1 MNSVESILIGYGIG
15 SLPLGYL
22 VASRLKGIDLRRV
35 GSGNVGAANVYR
47 TAGLALALIVVL
59 VDVAKGASSVL
70 FAARLTTGGAE
81 PVAAG
86 VAAIIG
92 HVYPVWLRFHGG
104 KGVATA
110 CGVFWM
116 LAPLATA
123 VSATLFVIT
132 VWLTRYVSLGSV
144 IATAAL
150 PPLAWLT
157 DDSVPVIAGSVV
169 AAAIVI
175 QRHRVNLARLQN
187 GTERRLQTPGPRPQT
202 AAIGPQGPGTTKQ

>member
-1 MNSVESILIGYGIG
+1 MDSVLPILIGYGVG

-22 VASRLKGIDLRRV
+22 VANRAKGVDLRRV

-47 TAGLALALIVVL
+47 TAGLAAALIVVL
-59 VDVAKGASSVL
+59 VDVTKGASSVF
-70 FAARLTTGGAE
+70 FAARLTTGATD

-123 VSATLFVIT
+123 VSATVFLIV
-132 VWLTRYVSLGSV
+132 VWLTRYVSLGSIV
-144 IATAAL
+144 ATLAL
-150 PPLAWLT
+150 PPLAWFT
-157 DDSVPVIAGSVV
+157 DKSIPVVIGAAV
-169 AAAIVI
+169 AAALIV
-175 QRHRVNLARLQN
+175 QRHHANLARLQR
-187 GTERRLQTPGPRPQT
+187 GSERRLG
-202 AAIGPQGPGTTKQ
+202 G

>member
-1 MNSVESILIGYGIG
+1 MDSVLPILIGYGVG

-22 VASRLKGIDLRRV
+22 VANRAKGIDLRRV

-47 TAGLALALIVVL
+47 TAGLAAAVIVVL

-70 FAARLTTGGAE
+70 FAARLTTGAAD

-92 HVYPVWLRFHGG
+92 HVYPIWLRFHGG

-123 VSATLFVIT
+123 VSATTFVIV
-132 VWLTRYVSLGSV
+132 VWLTRYVSLGSIV
-144 IATAAL
+144 ATLAL
-150 PPLAWLT
+150 PPLAWVT
-157 DDSVPVIAGSVV
+157 GKSIPVVVGAAVASVV
-169 AAAIVI
+169 IV
-175 QRHRVNLARLQN
+175 QRHHANLARLQQ
-187 GTERRLQTPGPRPQT
+187 GIERRLGH
-202 AAIGPQGPGTTKQ
+202 

>member
-1 MNSVESILIGYGIG
+1 MDSVLPILIGYGLG

-22 VASRLKGIDLRRV
+22 VANRAKGVDLRRV

-47 TAGLALALIVVL
+47 TAGLAVALIVVL
-59 VDVAKGASSVL
+59 VDVAKGASSVF
-70 FAARLTTGGAE
+70 FAARLTTGAAD
-81 PVAAG
+81 PIAAG

-123 VSATLFVIT
+123 ASATVFVIV
-132 VWLTRYVSLGSV
+132 VWLTRYVSLGSIV
-144 IATAAL
+144 ATLAL
-150 PPLAWLT
+150 PPLAWFT
-157 DDSVPVIAGSVV
+157 DKSIPVVIGAAV
-169 AAAIVI
+169 AAALIV
-175 QRHRVNLARLQN
+175 QRHHANLARLQQ
-187 GTERRLQTPGPRPQT
+187 GSERRLG
-202 AAIGPQGPGTTKQ
+202 G

>member
-1 MNSVESILIGYGIG
+1 MDSVLPILIGYGVG

-22 VASRLKGIDLRRV
+22 VANRAKGIDLRRV

-47 TAGLALALIVVL
+47 TAGLAVAVIVVL

-70 FAARLTTGGAE
+70 FAARLTTGAAD

-86 VAAIIG
+86 VAAVIG

-123 VSATLFVIT
+123 ASATLFVSV
-132 VWLTRYVSLGSV
+132 VWLTRYVSLGSI
-144 IATAAL
+144 IATLAL
-150 PPLAWLT
+150 PPLAWAT
-157 DDSVPVIAGSVV
+157 GKPIPVVIGAAVVSVL
-169 AAAIVI
+169 IV
-175 QRHRVNLARLQN
+175 QRHHANLARLQQ
-187 GTERRLQTPGPRPQT
+187 GSEPRLGR
-202 AAIGPQGPGTTKQ
+202 

>member
-1 MNSVESILIGYGIG
+1 MDSVLPVLLGYGLG

-22 VASRLKGIDLRRV
+22 VASRAKGIDLRRV
-35 GSGNVGAANVYR
+35 GSGNVGATNAYR
-47 TAGLALALIVVL
+47 TAGLAAALIVIL
-59 VDVAKGASSVL
+59 VDVAKGASSVF
-70 FAARLTTGGAE
+70 FAARFASGAAD

-123 VSATLFVIT
+123 VSATLFVLV

-144 IATAAL
+144 LATMAL
-150 PPLAWLT
+150 PPLAFFT
-157 DDSVPVIAGSVV
+157 DKSVPVVIGAGL
-169 AAAIVI
+169 AALLIV
-175 QRHRVNLARLQN
+175 QRHRANLTRLQQGIEPRL
-187 GTERRLQTPGPRPQT
+187 GTGPR
-202 AAIGPQGPGTTKQ
+202 A

>member
-1 MNSVESILIGYGIG
+1 MDSVLPILIGYGVG

-22 VASRLKGIDLRRV
+22 VANRAKGVDLRQV

-47 TAGLALALIVVL
+47 TAGLATALIVVL
-59 VDVAKGASSVL
+59 VDVAKGASSVF
-70 FAARLTTGGAE
+70 FAARLTTGAAD

-123 VSATLFVIT
+123 VSATVFVIV
-132 VWLTRYVSLGSV
+132 VWLTRYVSLGSIV
-144 IATAAL
+144 ATLAL
-150 PPLAWLT
+150 PPLAWLS
-157 DDSVPVIAGSVV
+157 DKSVPVVIGAAV
-169 AAAIVI
+169 AAALIV
-175 QRHRVNLARLQN
+175 QRHHANLARLQR
-187 GTERRLQTPGPRPQT
+187 GSERRLG
-202 AAIGPQGPGTTKQ
+202 G

>member
-1 MNSVESILIGYGIG
+1 MDSVLPILIGYCVG

-22 VASRLKGIDLRRV
+22 VANRAKGVDLRRV

-47 TAGLALALIVVL
+47 TAGLAAALIVVL
-59 VDVAKGASSVL
+59 VDVAKGASSVF
-70 FAARLTTGGAE
+70 FAARLTTGAAD

-92 HVYPVWLRFHGG
+92 HVYPIWLRFHGG

-123 VSATLFVIT
+123 VSATVFVIV
-132 VWLTRYVSLGSV
+132 VWLTRYVSLGSIV
-144 IATAAL
+144 ATLAL
-150 PPLAWLT
+150 PPLAWFT
-157 DDSVPVIAGSVV
+157 DKSIPVVIGAAV
-169 AAAIVI
+169 AAALIV
-175 QRHRVNLARLQN
+175 QRHHANLARLQR
-187 GTERRLQTPGPRPQT
+187 GSERRLG
-202 AAIGPQGPGTTKQ
+202 G

>member
-1 MNSVESILIGYGIG
+1 MDSVLPILMGYGLG

-22 VASRLKGIDLRRV
+22 VANRAKGVDLRRV

-59 VDVAKGASSVL
+59 VDVAKGASSVF
-70 FAARLTTGGAE
+70 FAARLTSGAAD
-81 PVAAG
+81 PIAAG

-123 VSATLFVIT
+123 VSATVFVIV
-132 VWLTRYVSLGSV
+132 VWLTRYVSLGSIV
-144 IATAAL
+144 ATLAL
-150 PPLAWLT
+150 PPLAWFT
-157 DDSVPVIAGSVV
+157 DKSIAVVIGAAV
-169 AAAIVI
+169 AAALIV
-175 QRHRVNLARLQN
+175 QRHHANLARLQR
-187 GTERRLQTPGPRPQT
+187 GSERRLG
-202 AAIGPQGPGTTKQ
+202 G

>member
-1 MNSVESILIGYGIG
+1 MDSVLPILFGYGVG

-22 VASRLKGIDLRRV
+22 VASRAKGIDLRRV
-35 GSGNVGAANVYR
+35 GSGNVGATNAYR
-47 TAGLALALIVVL
+47 SAGLAAAVIVVL
-59 VDVAKGASSVL
+59 VDVAKGASSVF
-70 FAARLTTGGAE
+70 FAARFATGAAD

-86 VAAIIG
+86 IAAILG

-123 VSATLFVIT
+123 IAASVFLIVVWVS
-132 VWLTRYVSLGSV
+132 RYVSLGSIV
-144 IATAAL
+144 ATMAL

-157 DDSVPVIAGSVV
+157 DKPMAVVIGAAV
-169 AAAIVI
+169 AAILIVE
-175 QRHRVNLARLQN
+175 RHRANLARLQQ
-187 GTERRLQTPGPRPQT
+187 GSERRGVIREM
-202 AAIGPQGPGTTKQ
+202 